1 MTEILTSIHG
11 RRVGLDYRNRLIING
26 SVIEP
31 GSRVPLIAFAGD
43 SITYATIAQNTALI
57 TNTVNRG
64 LEHWVCGLLKQRVRT
79 RPDLNFG
86 ISGNTST
93 QLLARIDQVAACD
106 ADFVAVL
113 IGTNDLGGTIN
124 EALFTNYQN
133 NMMAIYRALNAA
145 GKFVVFVPVLPRSL
159 VDDATRQMMW
169 RFIRFVRSMQFMG
182 LRNFIIADPSL
193 EYVNPTSATA
203 DPRTGYA
210 YDGLH
215 PDVPGAYAVG
225 NVIAS
230 ALTPFVPSVAG
241 AEVASATDIYNAT
254 YNPTGNLL
262 TNGILDSTGGNLG
275 SNGAGA
281 IAANWTYGFG
291 SNGGNITSLV
301 ATGSK
306 ITLANGLP
314 AQRTVLSGAYTGASG
329 GTLDNATVVTFSQS
343 FGSFTNFSI
352 GDVLQASI
360 DLDVAADA
368 SRQISIMELR
378 LGVTMGGQAY
388 INADGGGFGLPMP
401 VGAWSTRLLTPKLT
415 LTAVPTVVTV
425 GLRVYLL
432 SGANTASGQFDA
444 SAVSLRKVIA

>member
-1 MTEILTSIHG
+1 MSLLFSST
-11 RRVGLDYRNRLIING
+11 RN
-26 SVIEP
+26 P
-31 GSRVPLIAFAGD
+31 VPLIAFAGD
-43 SITYATIAQNTALI
+43 SVTYATIAQNTALI

-93 QLLARIDQVAACD
+93 QLLARIGEVAACD
-106 ADFVAVL
+106 ADFVCVL

-124 EALFTNYQN
+124 EALFTTYQS
-133 NMMAIYRALNAA
+133 NMRAIYQALSSA
-145 GKFVVFVPVLPRSL
+145 GKFVVFVPILPRSL
-159 VDDATRQMMW
+159 ADTAMLKMMW
-169 RFIRFVRSMQFMG
+169 RFIRYVRSLQYAG
-182 LRNFIIADPSL
+182 WRNFIVADPSL
-193 EYVNPTSATA
+193 EYVDPTSATA
-203 DPRTGYA
+203 APRTGFA

-215 PDVPGAYAVG
+215 PDVPGAHAVG
-225 NVIAS
+225 GVIAT
-230 ALTPFVPSVAG
+230 ALGPYIPASPG
-241 AEVASATDIYNAT
+241 AEMASVTDVYDAT

-281 IAANWTYGFG
+281 IAASWTYGFG
-291 SNGGNITSLV
+291 SNGGTITSLV

-388 INADGGGFGLPMP
+388 VNADGGGFGLPMP